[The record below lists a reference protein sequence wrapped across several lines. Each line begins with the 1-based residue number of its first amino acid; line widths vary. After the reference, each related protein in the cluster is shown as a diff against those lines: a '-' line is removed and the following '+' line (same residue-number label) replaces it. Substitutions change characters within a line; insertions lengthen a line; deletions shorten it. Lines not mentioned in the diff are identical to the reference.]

1 MSGVVITRG
10 MLRAGRL
17 DAVGLASLALVV
29 IFGASPMPSSS
40 LSFSLT
46 LSSCRLGCT
55 MVSVMSFLLQ
65 QVSSLL
71 LRRFSPLGE
80 QLGILVIN
88 DTTSS

>member
-29 IFGASPMPSSS
+29 IFGASPIPSSS

-55 MVSVMSFLLQ
+55 MVSVNKLSFATSF
-65 QVSSLL
+65 VVAST
-71 LRRFSPLGE
+71 PL
-80 QLGILVIN
+80 
-88 DTTSS
+88 